1 MATQSTSQCCTT
13 KDKTIQSLKKELK
26 HRDDVVM
33 QEVKYKISERDKMNK
48 AKKILVDTKCLQVFD
63 EKTMKSFKQIFGIA
77 S

>member
-33 QEVKYKISERDKMNK
+33 QEVKYKISERDKVNK
-48 AKKILVDTKCLQVFD
+48 ARNILVDTKFLQDFD
-63 EKTMKSFKQIFGIA
+63 EKTLKSFKEIFGLI
-77 S
+77 

>member
-33 QEVKYKISERDKMNK
+33 QEVKYKISERDKVNR
-48 AKKILVDTKCLQVFD
+48 ARNILVDTKFLQVFD
-63 EKTMKSFKQIFGIA
+63 EKTMKSFKEIFGLI
-77 S
+77 

>member
-48 AKKILVDTKCLQVFD
+48 ARNILVDTKFLQVFD
-63 EKTMKSFKQIFGIA
+63 EKTLKSFKEIFGLI
-77 S
+77 

>member
-33 QEVKYKISERDKMNK
+33 QEVKYKISERDKVNR
-48 AKKILVDTKCLQVFD
+48 AKKILVDTKWLQVFD
-63 EKTMKSFKQIFGIA
+63 EKTMKSFREIFGLI
-77 S
+77 

>member
-48 AKKILVDTKCLQVFD
+48 AKKILVDTKFLQVFD
-63 EKTMKSFKQIFGIA
+63 EKTLKSFKEIFGLI
-77 S
+77 

>member
-33 QEVKYKISERDKMNK
+33 QEVEYKISERDKLNR
-48 AKKILVDTKCLQVFD
+48 ARNILIDTKCLQVFD
-63 EKTMKSFKQIFGIA
+63 EKTMKSFKEIFGLI
-77 S
+77 

>member
-48 AKKILVDTKCLQVFD
+48 AKTILVDTKWLQEFD
-63 EKTMKSFKQIFGIA
+63 EKTMKSFKEIFGIA
-77 S
+77 P

>member
-13 KDKTIQSLKKELK
+13 KDKAIQSLKKELK

-48 AKKILVDTKCLQVFD
+48 AKKILVDTKWLQDFD
-63 EKTMKSFKQIFGIA
+63 EKTLRNVLRI
-77 S
+77 

>member
-33 QEVKYKISERDKMNK
+33 QEVKYKISERDKVNR
-48 AKKILVDTKCLQVFD
+48 AKKILVDTKFLQVFD
-63 EKTMKSFKQIFGIA
+63 EKTMKSFREIFGLI
-77 S
+77 

>member
-1 MATQSTSQCCTT
+1 MATKSTSQCCTT

-48 AKKILVDTKCLQVFD
+48 AKTILVDTKWLQDFD
-63 EKTMKSFKQIFGIA
+63 EKTLRSFKEIFGIA

>member
-48 AKKILVDTKCLQVFD
+48 AKKILVDTKFLQVFD
-63 EKTMKSFKQIFGIA
+63 EKTMKSFKEIFGLI
-77 S
+77 

>member
-48 AKKILVDTKCLQVFD
+48 AKKILVDTKWLQVFD
-63 EKTMKSFKQIFGIA
+63 EKTMKSFKEIFGLI
-77 S
+77 

>member
-33 QEVKYKISERDKMNK
+33 QEVKYKISERNK
-48 AKKILVDTKCLQVFD
+48 ISKVKKILVDTKCLQVFD

>member
-33 QEVKYKISERDKMNK
+33 QEVKYKISERDKVNR
-48 AKKILVDTKCLQVFD
+48 ARNILVDTKFLQDFD
-63 EKTMKSFKQIFGIA
+63 EKTLKAFKEIFGLI
-77 S
+77 

>member
-33 QEVKYKISERDKMNK
+33 QEVKYKISERDKINK
-48 AKKILVDTKCLQVFD
+48 ARNILVDTKFLQDFD
-63 EKTMKSFKQIFGIA
+63 EKTMKSFKEIFGIA
-77 S
+77 P

>member
-33 QEVKYKISERDKMNK
+33 QEVKYKISERDKVNR
-48 AKKILVDTKCLQVFD
+48 ARNILVDTKFLQDFD
-63 EKTMKSFKQIFGIA
+63 EKTLKSFKEIFGLI
-77 S
+77 

>member
-48 AKKILVDTKCLQVFD
+48 AKKILVDTKFLQVFD
-63 EKTMKSFKQIFGIA
+63 EKTMKSFREIFGLI
-77 S
+77 

>member
-33 QEVKYKISERDKMNK
+33 QEVQYKISERDKINK
-48 AKKILVDTKCLQVFD
+48 ARNILVDTKFLQDFD
-63 EKTMKSFKQIFGIA
+63 EKTLKSFKEIVGLI
-77 S
+77 

>member
-13 KDKTIQSLKKELK
+13 KDKAIQSLKKELK

-33 QEVKYKISERDKMNK
+33 QEVKYKISERYNMNK
-48 AKKILVDTKCLQVFD
+48 AKKILVDTKWLQDFD
-63 EKTMKSFKQIFGIA
+63 EKTLRSFKEIFGIA

>member
-33 QEVKYKISERDKMNK
+33 QEVKYKISERDKINK
-48 AKKILVDTKCLQVFD
+48 ARNILVDTKFLQVFD
-63 EKTMKSFKQIFGIA
+63 EKTMKSFKEIFGLI
-77 S
+77 

>member
-33 QEVKYKISERDKMNK
+33 QEVKYKISERDKVNK
-48 AKKILVDTKCLQVFD
+48 ARNILVDTKFLQVFD
-63 EKTMKSFKQIFGIA
+63 EKTMKSFKEIFGLI
-77 S
+77 

>member
-33 QEVKYKISERDKMNK
+33 QEVKYKISERDKVNR
-48 AKKILVDTKCLQVFD
+48 ARNILVDTKWLQVFD
-63 EKTMKSFKQIFGIA
+63 EKTLKSFKEIFGIA

>member
-33 QEVKYKISERDKMNK
+33 QEVKYKISERDKINR
-48 AKKILVDTKCLQVFD
+48 ARNILVDTKFLQVFD
-63 EKTMKSFKQIFGIA
+63 EKTMKSFREIFGLI
-77 S
+77 

>member
-33 QEVKYKISERDKMNK
+33 QEVKYKISERDKVNK
-48 AKKILVDTKCLQVFD
+48 ARNILVDTKFLQVFD
-63 EKTMKSFKQIFGIA
+63 EKTLKSFKEIFGLI
-77 S
+77 